1 MKKYEDG
8 GKVDETTKK
17 LSEAFK
23 QKYTDDTEENES
35 VRDAILDPIKNVA
48 GKIVKGV
55 TKAGDKLKA
64 VSDRAKGKGMGT
76 AGRMQAMQP
85 MKPTKPMKPR
95 KKEEEVEKK
104 SNGGAVHAMPDGTKM
119 KGAKHGMKHGGA
131 VKGKKCR
138 MDGIAIRGKTRAKER
153 SK

>member
-1 MKKYEDG
+1 MAQDP
-8 GKVDETTKK
+8 DERTKK

-35 VRDAILDPIKNVA
+35 VRDAILNPIKNVA

-76 AGRMQAMQP
+76 AGRMQPMQP
-85 MKPTKPMKPR
+85 M

-104 SNGGAVHAMPDGTKM
+104 SNGGAVHTMPDGKKM

-138 MDGIAIRGKTRAKER
+138 MDGIAIRGKTRARQR

>member
-76 AGRMQAMQP
+76 AGRMQQMQP
-85 MKPTKPMKPR
+85 MKPMKPM

-104 SNGGAVHAMPDGTKM
+104 SNGGAVHTMPDGKKM

-138 MDGIAIRGKTRAKER
+138 MDGIAVRGKTRAKQR